1 MCGIKSS
8 HTGPLKKIFVV
19 YTCTRFWHS
28 FYKCVLKIWI
38 IHTVKY
44 LTFINKLGIN
54 HNNKYDLT
62 CTCRHIKIQQ
72 LDLNCDVNINYTG
85 LRPWTPIPLKYMYQ
99 FSLHRFVCWNC
110 NNSLHWREMILE
122 LVENLFKNS
131 IHSYL
136 FHCMNV
142 NKTLFWSF
150 STEIKQEYIY
160 INKNKQLDLWNVIII
175 VWF

>member
-1 MCGIKSS
+1 
-8 HTGPLKKIFVV
+8 
-19 YTCTRFWHS
+19 
-28 FYKCVLKIWI
+28 
-38 IHTVKY
+38 
-44 LTFINKLGIN
+44 
-54 HNNKYDLT
+54 
-62 CTCRHIKIQQ
+62 
-72 LDLNCDVNINYTG
+72 
-85 LRPWTPIPLKYMYQ
+85 
-99 FSLHRFVCWNC
+99 
-110 NNSLHWREMILE
+110 MILE